1 MITQNDIELLLQ
13 PTKNIFYKLE
23 VLDTDFRKLDSIE
36 GNLISD
42 NISISS
48 DSNMRRTYN
57 CELLV
62 TNKKFLIGKNNY
74 IWFTRF
80 VKPYVGVKS
89 QRTQTIHWYC
99 LGTFL
104 FNDESYQYDAITN
117 QLSLSCVD
125 MMALLD
131 DTRKG
136 QLDQYNRKIERGS
149 DARTVIIN
157 LLNEIGISKYYIEF
171 NKNNQTVSTFE
182 IPYDKTFPTGTTAFE
197 MIKEL
202 VDLYAG
208 TQMYFDID
216 GMFCIK
222 SIPTKEN
229 ETIVLDDSILQKIL
243 ISEQTSTSF
252 SSVYNHIIIW
262 GKVNEPDYYSE
273 VVSMNG
279 NTYKTSVLE
288 VSIDE
293 NSQEKEEIEYKEY
306 GNFDE
311 FAIRV
316 PSTNLENQLLSI
328 NSLPAYPIVYD
339 VAGYF
344 EPLPKGYLDVN
355 TDCVFRYRKDTND
368 FLFLGQYQCY
378 GEAYLTNNLNDKNKY
393 AVTNDKSD
401 FSLEVIGK
409 RLKTLNGGDYDNIY
423 TDSLACQRAR
433 YELYN
438 ATNKQENLSLNIVS
452 VPWLDV
458 NQIIR
463 FTSNTN
469 HETNEW
475 IINNISCDYSSFNMS
490 VIASRYY
497 PTYI

>member
-1 MITQNDIELLLQ
+1 MVTQNDIELLLQ
-13 PTKNIFYKLE
+13 PTKNIYCKLE
-23 VLDTDFRKLDSIE
+23 VLDSDFKKLDSIE

-42 NISISS
+42 NLSIQS

-62 TNKKFLIGKNNY
+62 MNKKFLIGKNNY

-80 VKPYVGVKS
+80 VRPYVGVKS
-89 QRTQTIHWYC
+89 QRTQAITWYC

-104 FNDESYQYDAITN
+104 FNDESYQYDAVTN
-117 QLSLSCVD
+117 KLSLSCVD

-136 QLDQYNRKIERGS
+136 QLDQYNRKIKRGTDVRS
-149 DARTVIIN
+149 TIIS

-171 NKNNQTVSTFE
+171 NKNNQTVYTFE
-182 IPYDKTFPTGTTAFE
+182 MPYDKTFPTGTTVYQI
-197 MIKEL
+197 IKEL

-208 TQMYFDID
+208 TQMYFDVD

-222 SIPTKEN
+222 RIPTGEN
-229 ETIVLDDSILQKIL
+229 ETIVLDDSVLQRIL

-252 SSVYNHIIIW
+252 SSVYNHIVIW
-262 GKVNEPDYYSE
+262 GRINEPDYYSE
-273 VVSMNG
+273 IVSMDG
-279 NTYKTSVLE
+279 NTYKASVIE
-288 VSIDE
+288 VSMDE
-293 NSQEKEEIEYKEY
+293 EAQEKEEIEYTEY

-311 FAIRV
+311 FAIRI

-339 VAGYF
+339 VAGSF
-344 EPLPKGYLDVN
+344 EPLPKEYLDAN

-378 GEAYLTNNLNDKNKY
+378 GEAYLTNNINDTNKY
-393 AVTNDKSD
+393 AVINEESD
-401 FSLEVIGK
+401 FTVEIIGK
-409 RLKTLNGGDYDNIY
+409 RLKILTGGEFDAIYTNSLAIQRAHLELRNATSMVETLNM
-423 TDSLACQRAR
+423 S
-433 YELYN
+433 
-438 ATNKQENLSLNIVS
+438 IVA

-458 NQIIR
+458 NQIIK
-463 FTSNTN
+463 FTSNTD
-469 HETNEW
+469 HITKKW
-475 IINNISCDYSSFNMS
+475 IIKSISCDCASFQMN
-490 VIASRYY
+490 VQLSRYY

>member
-1 MITQNDIELLLQ
+1 MVTQSDIDILLQ
-13 PTKNIFYKLE
+13 PIKDTFYR
-23 VLDTDFRKLDSIE
+23 LDILDSNFKKLDSIE

-48 DSNMRRTYN
+48 NSSIRRTYN

-62 TNKKFLIGKNNY
+62 TNNKFLIGKNNY

-80 VKPYVGVKS
+80 VRPYVGVKS
-89 QRTQTIHWYC
+89 QRTQAISWYC

-104 FNDESYQYDAITN
+104 FTDENYNFNVTTK
-117 QLSLSCVD
+117 QLSLTCVD

-136 QLDQYNRKIERGS
+136 QLDQYQRVIKRGADVRS
-149 DARTVIIN
+149 VILS
-157 LLNEIGISKYYIEF
+157 LLNEIGITRYYIEF
-171 NKNNQTVSTFE
+171 NKNNQSVYTYE
-182 IPYDKTFPTGTTAFE
+182 MPYDKTYPTGTTAYE
-197 MIKEL
+197 IIKEL

-208 TQMYFDID
+208 TQMYFDVD
-216 GMFCIK
+216 GMFYIK
-222 SIPTKEN
+222 KIPTDDN
-229 ETIVLDDSILQKIL
+229 ETMVLDNSILQKIL
-243 ISEQTSTSF
+243 IDEQTSTSF
-252 SSVYNHIIIW
+252 SNVYNHIIIW
-262 GKVNEPDYYSE
+262 GKLNEPDYYTE
-273 VVSMNG
+273 IVTVSGSIYNASM
-279 NTYKTSVLE
+279 LE
-288 VSIDE
+288 VKIDE
-293 NSQEKEEIEYKEY
+293 ETNEQTEIEYNEY

-311 FAIRV
+311 FAIRI
-316 PSTNLENQLLSI
+316 PSANLDNPYLSI
-328 NSLPAYPIVYD
+328 NSLQAYPIVYD
-339 VAGYF
+339 NNK
-344 EPLPKGYLDVN
+344 PLPAGYLDAN

-378 GEAYLTNNLNDKNKY
+378 GEAYLTRNTSDTNKY

-401 FSLEVIGK
+401 FVIEEIGT

-438 ATNKQENLSLNIVS
+438 ATNKQETLTLNIVAI
-452 VPWLDV
+452 PWLDV

-475 IINNISCDYSSFNMS
+475 IINNISCDYSTYTMT
-490 VIASRYY
+490 VTASRYY
-497 PTYI
+497 PTYN